1 MNYEDVLCTLYGRG
15 FFQIILTVCCGLTN
29 FVLIFEFQSIIF
41 LHLTP
46 EFNCSSTSLNEFSQ
60 VTWVTE
66 SEYLHFQNLH
76 QPKDLDA
83 VLSNKFH
90 ANASAPDQCWA
101 IARQRGDDGQELM
114 RPFSCD
120 QWTFSNHP
128 MSRTLVTDY
137 NLICDR
143 RYLVT
148 LLETIVIMS
157 LATAYSMA
165 IFTDRLSRRKLLLFY
180 AFWDCLTSVGI
191 VLAPNL
197 TVFFIIR
204 ALRSLSASICYLPP
218 CIIAELVPTK
228 KRGVFVNLFWIPFGL
243 GYMLT
248 AGIAYLTRDWFQ
260 FRLYGLLLLI
270 VHLPLFFIVPESPRW
285 LAVHGRYDEFVKV
298 LKQIAAWNRVKV
310 EEGFYEEAV
319 VVTRQMD
326 TQKAI
331 QGSDNSN
338 GNILA
343 SSQSS
348 MANKPRSHDS
358 VLDVARLPNMRR
370 KCLILALAHS
380 SITLCYFG
388 LSINAT
394 FTNENVF
401 LNVFFQGFT
410 EIPSAVTA
418 WVISSHVGRR
428 LSLIVLLL
436 LTTLTVI
443 ATPVIKPIQPLA
455 STVIAIAG
463 RMAVTTAY
471 CISDLY
477 AAEMFPTTV
486 RNMGIYII
494 MTAGAVVAALAPY
507 LNRLADTFY
516 CLPALLYGVACALG
530 SVLVFF
536 YLPETRKCP
545 LAQTLDEAER
555 LVCGHEEDWI
565 EQMSKTT
572 TEMNINSKQI

>member
-358 VLDVARLPNMRR
+358 VLDV
-370 KCLILALAHS
+370 
-380 SITLCYFG
+380 
-388 LSINAT
+388 
-394 FTNENVF
+394 
-401 LNVFFQGFT
+401 GFT

-565 EQMSKTT
+565 DRRPVFCLWSCWCTSF
-572 TEMNINSKQI
+572 TEGLCPLFNLPF